1 MTTPRL
7 TRYLYLILLVFVLPS
22 TSSGSGSSDTL
33 FTFFSG
39 TQASQSVLISFTIRG
54 GVTCQGI
61 QIMRSTDRVNYVQV
75 YEIQGV
81 CGNPTFDESYNWT
94 DESPVPNQ
102 YNYYRIDLGSLGL
115 SSDIITVKYIGYNN
129 DGFHMFPNPCS
140 NSCKIY
146 FSNASRSPHQYIIY
160 DSLGKVVATGETDSD
175 EIMVDSNQLTSGI
188 FRFVVYVNSE
198 PRFNGKFVYLE

>member
-1 MTTPRL
+1 MLVASALPFL
-7 TRYLYLILLVFVLPS
+7 TF
-22 TSSGSGSSDTL
+22 GSGPADTL

-39 TQASQSVLISFTIRG
+39 SQASQSVLISFTIRG

-61 QIMRSTDRVNYVQV
+61 QIMRSIDKINYVQV
-75 YEIQGV
+75 HEIQGV

-94 DESPVPNQ
+94 DESPAPNQ
-102 YNYYRIDLGSLGL
+102 YNYYKIDLGSLGL
-115 SSDIITVKYIGYNN
+115 SSGVITVKYIGYNS

-140 NSCKIY
+140 EACNIY
-146 FSNASRSPHQYIIY
+146 FSNSSRSLHQYIIY
-160 DSLGKVVATGETDSD
+160 DSLGRVIITGETDSD
-175 EIMVDSNQLTSGI
+175 EIQIDSNNLNSGI